1 MIKRH
6 LVPATDVA
14 LGDQLK
20 TDEGF
25 LQVGGVI
32 RTADDGKLS
41 FLTAAG
47 TVSVLETDQVWV
59 RREDGK

>member
-6 LVPATDVA
+6 LVPATEVL

-25 LQVGGVI
+25 LEVGGVA
-32 RTADDGKLS
+32 RVADDQNLLFFTKQ
-41 FLTAAG
+41 G
-47 TVSVLETDQVWV
+47 TISVLETDRVWV